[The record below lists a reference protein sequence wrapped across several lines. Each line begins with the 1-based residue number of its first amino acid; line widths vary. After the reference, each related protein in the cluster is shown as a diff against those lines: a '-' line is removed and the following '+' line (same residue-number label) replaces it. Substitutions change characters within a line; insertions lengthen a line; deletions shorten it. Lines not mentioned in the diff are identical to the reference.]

1 MKVDST
7 AAIKALLTWVDLGV
21 LKEEDVNHY
30 KLLEVAEEAPA
41 GTKTVPRPGTRA
53 FSCFQGGSPHDVYHS
68 HRGRAGRIDS
78 PAAASGA
85 DEGILEGAWI
95 RSVSEHN
102 G

>member
-41 GTKTVPRPGTRA
+41 GTKTVPRPGTHA
-53 FSCFQGGSPHDVYHS
+53 PPCFPGGSPHDVYHS
-68 HRGRAGRIDS
+68 HRGRAGRLDS

-85 DEGILEGAWI
+85 NEGILEGACSRII
-95 RSVSEHN
+95 RL
-102 G
+102 